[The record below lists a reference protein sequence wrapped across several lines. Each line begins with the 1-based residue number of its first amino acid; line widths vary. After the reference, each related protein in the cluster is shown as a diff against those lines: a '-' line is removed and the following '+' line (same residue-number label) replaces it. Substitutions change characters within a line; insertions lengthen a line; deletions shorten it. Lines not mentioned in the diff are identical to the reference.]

1 MWEFGNVSGIA
12 GIRVVGTGR
21 NVSGSEELRA
31 QGQEGATFK
40 YAGRQ
45 GSKSFPVLQHNVYS
59 PHIHSPNIQQ
69 ASVFMVPPSYSFLL
83 EWDCI
88 DRQLSQCTY
97 VWFMLFV
104 ERSKESSI
112 ALLTHRS
119 VCTGVLETLW
129 FLA

>member
-21 NVSGSEELRA
+21 NVSGSDELRA

-59 PHIHSPNIQQ
+59 PHI
-69 ASVFMVPPSYSFLL
+69 PPIYSKPQSLWYL
-83 EWDCI
+83 P
-88 DRQLSQCTY
+88 
-97 VWFMLFV
+97 
-104 ERSKESSI
+104 
-112 ALLTHRS
+112 LT
-119 VCTGVLETLW
+119 V
-129 FLA
+129 